1 MSFEESLLMFVAGVV
16 AHAVAIRLFGVWTKA
31 MLYKLTFIN
40 CLVILRASEG
50 MCKDLMIAAEPKS
63 ETAMN
68 LIFQHWQ
75 RMTLFSIKNMIPD
88 NVWKEISISDWQQ
101 AMKLLERLENL
112 REEQNEE

>member
-1 MSFEESLLMFVAGVV
+1 MSFEESLLMFASGAI
-16 AHAVAIRLFGVWTKA
+16 AHAVLIRLFGVWTKS

-40 CLVILRASEG
+40 CLVILRACEG
-50 MCKDLMIAAEPKS
+50 ICKDLVIAAEPKS

-68 LIFQHWQ
+68 LIFEHWQ

-88 NVWKEISISDWQQ
+88 NVWREISIDDWQQ